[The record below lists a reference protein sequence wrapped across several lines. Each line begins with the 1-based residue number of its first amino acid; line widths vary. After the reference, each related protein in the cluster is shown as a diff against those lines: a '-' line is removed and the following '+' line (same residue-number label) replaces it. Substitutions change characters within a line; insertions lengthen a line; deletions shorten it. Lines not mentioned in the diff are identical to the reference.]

1 MSSVCASSQNSRRY
15 GPGSLFGPGYVEPSP
30 RIREIRPRFTP
41 PIELRGYAKGPCAT
55 YLCLGAIPD
64 HLDFAPRVSR
74 PERIFDPRWWG
85 EALPSR
91 GHTASQIGY
100 GSLWILWETGKKYT
114 RLWDPLAASDK
125 ARTSFQPQ
133 LEKAA
138 PAIPR
143 YRPFSRLTETRQV
156 PDCESIHLGVGAHE
170 MAAASLECG
179 GELRDS
185 AGKC

>member
-1 MSSVCASSQNSRRY
+1 MVGRSAAIS
-15 GPGSLFGPGYVEPSP
+15 GPHRVAN
-30 RIREIRPRFTP
+30 RIRKFVDIV
-41 PIELRGYAKGPCAT
+41 GDGK
-55 YLCLGAIPD
+55 
-64 HLDFAPRVSR
+64 
-74 PERIFDPRWWG
+74 
-85 EALPSR
+85 
-91 GHTASQIGY
+91 
-100 GSLWILWETGKKYT
+100 KKYT